1 MLSLLVQFVY
11 LQALDILSTLAFLLV
26 GVDEA
31 NPVLRLLLGMTHS
44 PIVALVAIKAV
55 ALCLAAYCWKRGR
68 HRLLSRVNVFYA
80 LLIAWNLTAL
90 VVRAAD
96 GGA

>member
-1 MLSLLVQFVY
+1 MLSLLVQFAY

-44 PIVALVAIKAV
+44 PIVALLAIKVVAV
-55 ALCLAAYCWKRGR
+55 CLATYCWRSGR